1 MGSSGFSSQTFTRS
15 VADLKSTGQ
24 QYARSATATATGNYS
39 GSIADNL
46 DPRKLKSGQRECC
59 FAAGFACATPIL
71 VSIDGTGSM
80 DRVPYELQESLPALL
95 DLLTEQ
101 GVTDHPSV
109 AFTLHDDEDAVP
121 PDAAFQISQFETGA
135 VELLASLNE
144 LVIPHNG
151 GGNQGESYHL
161 SVYAAANKVRLECF
175 ERDQEKGWLIIIGDE
190 PPVIRHRDPAV
201 YGTTPAVAKAVFGDV
216 IEAEIPMLES
226 LKKAAERW
234 NVYCIRPGHTSHGK
248 DASVRKMWR
257 DMFAA
262 AGIDTENVIDVDATE
277 QIVPTVALTIGAGLG
292 GDRDAMVQVLRT
304 KGVAGVDGAAAATQ
318 ALVHVAQTGA
328 MVAAGTASAALVT
341 SDAGDAS
348 GRARL

>member
-15 VADLKSTGQ
+15 VADLKSAGQ
-24 QYARSATATATGNYS
+24 QFKRSADAAATGNYS

-46 DPRKLKSGQRECC
+46 NPRQLKNGQRECC
-59 FAAGFACATPIL
+59 FAAGFTCATPIL

-80 DRVPYELQESLPALL
+80 GQVPYQIQAGLPALL

-101 GVTDHPSV
+101 GVTDHPNV
-109 AFTLHDDEDAVP
+109 AFTCHDDEDAVP

-151 GGNQGESYHL
+151 GGNGGESYHL

-175 ERDQEKGWLIIIGDE
+175 ERDGEKGWLIIIGDE
-190 PPVIRHRDPAV
+190 PPVIGRRDPAR

-216 IEAEIPMLES
+216 IEAEVPMLES

-234 NVYCIRPGHTSHGK
+234 NIYCIRPGHTNHGK
-248 DASVRKMWR
+248 DPAVRQAWR
-257 DMFAA
+257 NMFAA
-262 AGIDTENVIDVDATE
+262 AGLDTENVIDIEETE
-277 QIVPTVALTIGAGLG
+277 QIVPTIALTIGAGLG

-318 ALVHVAQTGA
+318 ALVHVAPGA
-328 MVAAGTASAALVT
+328 MVATGTASAALVT
-341 SDAGDAS
+341 SDAGNAS